1 MGARVPARAV
11 VFDVQRFCVHD
22 GPGIRTVVFFKGCGL
37 ACAWCHNPEA
47 ADPHPQLLVHPAR
60 CMAGCSACV
69 PVCGPGALRIA
80 DGGTARIQV
89 DFSVCTDCGDCGP
102 TCPTGALELL
112 GREREAAELTEAL
125 LADRP
130 FFESSGGGVTL
141 SGGEPLLHP
150 ALLAELLPRLR
161 TAGVHVAVETSG
173 QWAWS
178 AVARLIP
185 QLDLVLFDLKLAD
198 PEAHARWTGHD
209 NRRILENLHRL
220 VATGVEIELRAPIV
234 PGVNTTPAA
243 VSGLASLVRELG
255 HSRLWLLPYNPL
267 WEAKLRQVRT
277 TKRPLG
283 LVPLEPAARA
293 ELVAAYAAAGVE
305 ARVS

>member
-1 MGARVPARAV
+1 MSRRVPARAV

-47 ADPHPQLLVHPAR
+47 AEPRPQLLVHPAR
-60 CMAGCSACV
+60 CLTGCSACV
-69 PVCGPGALRIA
+69 PVCGPAALRVVEDA
-80 DGGTARIQV
+80 DPRIRV
-89 DFSVCTDCGDCGP
+89 DFSRCTDCGDCGP
-102 TCPTGALELL
+102 ACPTGALELL
-112 GREREAAELTEAL
+112 GREREAAELTAEL
-125 LADRP
+125 LVDRP

-178 AVARLIP
+178 SVSRLLP
-185 QLDLVLFDLKLAD
+185 QVDLVLFDLKLAD
-198 PEAHARWTGHD
+198 PAAHARWTGHD
-209 NRRILENLHRL
+209 NRRILDNLHRI
-220 VATGVEIELRAPIV
+220 AAFGVPLELRTPVV
-234 PGVNTTPAA
+234 PGVNTTPEA
-243 VSGLASLVRELG
+243 VAGLAALVRELG
-255 HSRLWLLPYNPL
+255 HRHLRLLPYNPL

-277 TKRPLG
+277 SKRPLG
-283 LVPLEPAARA
+283 FVPLEPADRA
-293 ELVAAYAAAGVE
+293 ALVSAYAAEGVD
-305 ARVS
+305 AQLS